1 MIPRYQRKREGGNLS
16 TLVKNRGCA
25 MKKLYLRKFAAM
37 LLTALFFISGCGY
50 TTRSLLPSEFKAIY
64 VDNFVNKIKVAAE
77 SSDERMYRGY
87 KPGMEIDVSKV
98 IRDKYLFDGNLKIAN
113 SKDADL
119 ILKGELVDY
128 RNESL
133 RYDMNDNVLEY
144 RIRMVVNLQLQTRDG
159 KTRWTE
165 NNFAGEALYNTTG
178 PLAKSESTAIVEA
191 EADLARR
198 VVERTIE
205 EW

>member
-1 MIPRYQRKREGGNLS
+1 MR
-16 TLVKNRGCA
+16 
-25 MKKLYLRKFAAM
+25 KLYLRKFAAM

-50 TTRSLLPSEFKAIY
+50 TTRSLLPSEFKTIY

-133 RYDMNDNVLEY
+133 RYDRNDNVLEY
-144 RIRMVVNLQLQTRDG
+144 RIRMVVNLELQTKDG

-198 VVERTIE
+198 VVERTVE